1 MIEEDF
7 VGYNEIPGLE
17 LQSQMQFDE
26 PIYYTFYQDDLEQ
39 YLAASKRTVYI
50 FKGMLINSISSPEDI
65 TGKIRS

>member
-17 LQSQMQFDE
+17 LQSQMQ
-26 PIYYTFYQDDLEQ
+26 EQ

-65 TGKIRS
+65 TGKTDLDRLDREHC